1 MPKGE
6 WTKAALLERHAA
18 REYDDTLLASARDY
32 ALGHDLGARQAIST
46 ALFAGVGRNLLH
58 NTMNGKGRL
67 AKKE

>member
-6 WTKAALLERHAA
+6 WTQGARSWSANAA
-18 REYDDTLLASARDY
+18 REYDDSLLARDY
-32 ALGHDLGARQAIST
+32 ALGDGLGARQAISK
-46 ALFAGVGRNLLH
+46 ALFAGVGQNLLH